1 MRTSFLSAQTQPV
14 HIWRQVFLNSP
25 MIEEDDADSM
35 VAFCGGSAGVSLY
48 VRQVNSS
55 LYAPSPFSLKA
66 ETQNVYSVYSLR
78 SVRWYWRATPTST
91 SWSLEKSP

>member
-1 MRTSFLSAQTQPV
+1 
-14 HIWRQVFLNSP
+14 

>member
-1 MRTSFLSAQTQPV
+1 M

-78 SVRWYWRATPTST
+78 SVR
-91 SWSLEKSP
+91 